1 MAQTDMEQF
10 KMRLKPDY
18 VKLLDLL
25 CQVLSVGVVSDDER
39 SSIARGLTDKFINHA
54 LTVLYL
60 TDGTKKNL
68 PSFLFSLADF
78 ESIDV
83 LTRASLEAF
92 LTFHYVFYA
101 PTTKEEKD
109 YRYWCYKAAGIAER
123 QDAPA
128 STEEYKQKQ
137 AEEKKEL
144 NRLRDKLESN
154 AVCQNLTQGQKKQ
167 ILKGKWKLPS
177 WREVAIDVGF
187 NEKLVPNM
195 YKRLSGSAHSSCLSV
210 VQSVE
215 IQKNGKQQGAISA
228 SIVIMNSV
236 IANMIREYCGLF
248 PRAQDVLS
256 KDPEGSYIVDWW
268 IQVAAFQMNR

>member
-1 MAQTDMEQF
+1 MEQF
-10 KMRLKPDY
+10 EMKLKPDY

-25 CQVLSVGVVSDDER
+25 CRALNAGVTNDDER

-60 TDGTKKNL
+60 SDGTKTNL
-68 PSFLFSLADF
+68 PSFLFGLTDF
-78 ESIDV
+78 ISIGV
-83 LTRASLEAF
+83 LTRVSLEAF

-144 NRLRDKLESN
+144 NRLRDKLEAN
-154 AVCQNLTQGQKKQ
+154 AIFQNLTQGQGKQ

-177 WREVAIDVGF
+177 WYNIAIDAGF
-187 NEKLVPNM
+187 SGILASDM
-195 YKRLSGSAHSSCLSV
+195 YRLLSGFAHSSFLSV

-215 IQKNGKQQGAISA
+215 IQKNRKQQDTIS
-228 SIVIMNSV
+228 SSMVIMNIV
-236 IANMIREYCGLF
+236 IANMTKEYCGLF
-248 PRAQDVLS
+248 SKAQDVLS
-256 KDPEGSYIVDWW
+256 KDYDGSYIVDWW
-268 IQVAAFQMNR
+268 IQVDRHLNKFRK

>member
-1 MAQTDMEQF
+1 MN
-10 KMRLKPDY
+10 LKPDY

-25 CQVLSVGVVSDDER
+25 CRALNAGVTSGDER

-60 TDGTKKNL
+60 SDGTKKNL
-68 PSFLFSLADF
+68 PSFLFGLTDF
-78 ESIDV
+78 ISIGV
-83 LTRASLEAF
+83 LTRVSLEAF

-128 STEEYKQKQ
+128 STEENKHKQ

-144 NRLRDKLESN
+144 NRLRDKLETN
-154 AVCQNLTQGQKKQ
+154 AIFQNLTHGQKKQ
-167 ILKGKWKLPS
+167 ILRGKWKLPS
-177 WREVAIDVGF
+177 WHDIAIDAGF
-187 NEKLVPNM
+187 SGILASDM
-195 YKRLSGSAHSSCLSV
+195 YRLLSGFAHSSCLSV

-215 IQKNGKQQGAISA
+215 IQKEGKQQDAIS
-228 SIVIMNSV
+228 SSMLIMNIV
-236 IANMIREYCGLF
+236 IANMTKEYCGLF
-248 PRAQDVLS
+248 SKAQDVLS
-256 KDPEGSYIVDWW
+256 KDHDGSYIVDWW
-268 IQVAAFQMNR
+268 IQVDRHLNKFRK